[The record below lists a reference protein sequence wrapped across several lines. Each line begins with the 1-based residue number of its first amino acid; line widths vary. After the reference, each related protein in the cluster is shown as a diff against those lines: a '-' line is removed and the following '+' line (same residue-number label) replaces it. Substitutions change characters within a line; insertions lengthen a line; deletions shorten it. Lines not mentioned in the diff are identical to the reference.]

1 LAQGAAASEA
11 SPSDTNSYSGADR
24 TSETLPVDTGILYAA
39 ADCDDA
45 WNARVTKWLNDFPG
59 RVLLASSIIPEVC
72 YLLNTYL
79 GLDAEVKFVRSL
91 KERELSIEQF
101 ANGDMARIEELLQVY
116 HPLNLGF
123 VDACTVA
130 VAERLKITEIAT
142 THRQHFSAVK
152 PKHCPAFT
160 LLP

>member
-1 LAQGAAASEA
+1 VRRCL
-11 SPSDTNSYSGADR
+11 
-24 TSETLPVDTGILYAA
+24 VDTGILYAA
-39 ADCDDA
+39 ADRDDA
-45 WNARVTKWLNDFPG
+45 WNDRATRWLNDFPG

-91 KERELSIEQF
+91 KERELLVEHF
-101 ANGDMARIEELLQVY
+101 AIDDLARVEKLLQVY
-116 HPLNLGF
+116 HNLNLGF
-123 VDACTVA
+123 VDACTIA

-142 THRQHFSAVK
+142 TDRRHFSAVK
-152 PKHCPAFT
+152 PRHCPSFT